1 MVCYGYIWTYSSDFK
16 VHQKIQKLIH
26 QFHQYSTIYFVL
38 LDTRVSEVSYEFG
51 SVRPVRPFATRD
63 LRIDSTQDL
72 DWHFFSIFCLKLERH
87 RKKKWRSSIFGKKGP
102 HKMTQNEVF
111 GFRQKFNQLMCT
123 FFSSI
128 LN

>member
-16 VHQKIQKLIH
+16 ANQKIQKLIR

-87 RKKKWRSSIFGKKGP
+87 RKKSDGVQFLVKRGP
-102 HKMTQNEVF
+102 TK
-111 GFRQKFNQLMCT
+111 
-123 FFSSI
+123 S
-128 LN
+128 